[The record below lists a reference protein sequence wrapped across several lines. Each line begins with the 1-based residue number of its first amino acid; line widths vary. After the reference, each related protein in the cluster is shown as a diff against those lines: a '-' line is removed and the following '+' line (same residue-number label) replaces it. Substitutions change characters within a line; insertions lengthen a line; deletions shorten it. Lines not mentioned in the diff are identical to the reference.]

1 VRVACRVAR
10 PLQRRPFPLQ
20 HYPCDALPPLSRT
33 RLVKLLFRLLTLF
46 LTVPVLELALL
57 LQVSRWTGFWPTVAL
72 IAFTAIAGSYLAKR
86 EGLSA
91 WDRLKG
97 QLSGGGLPG
106 DELLDAVIILVAGA
120 FLITPGVLTDLV
132 GFIGL
137 IPLTRGWVRRLVKRR
152 LKKAMREGRL
162 QASVGTFGGTFDAGG
177 SGASE
182 TSVPPEEA
190 SPADAASADEP
201 TVSGTASARGP
212 APQSENPSEDLS
224 SNDTNASAPKNGAAP
239 PQNRASG
246 KEGESSPAL
255 RSSSSDADDE
265 RDS

>member
-1 VRVACRVAR
+1 MTRATRS
-10 PLQRRPFPLQ
+10 
-20 HYPCDALPPLSRT
+20 PPLSRT

-162 QASVGTFGGTFDAGG
+162 QASVGAFGGTFDAGG

-212 APQSENPSEDLS
+212 APQSNEIPELLAGFPEGTTPAETPFKNAGGRGKRWVRVTRIAPVLRARRRAESRNALPSGC
-224 SNDTNASAPKNGAAP
+224 ARR
-239 PQNRASG
+239 QRASR
-246 KEGESSPAL
+246 PVL
-255 RSSSSDADDE
+255 P
-265 RDS
+265 